1 MMRKQAFLFLVRQI
15 DAATL
20 DVMKMLDDPQH
31 DFYVHVD
38 AKSGPVALP
47 TIAKALKYSHVV
59 LVPRVA
65 VGWAAY
71 SMVAAEMQLLREA
84 TSAKT
89 LYAYYHLL
97 SESDFPLVSNQKF
110 QAFFTDKDL
119 EFVEIERNNDV
130 NTRNR
135 LRYYYPLQE
144 RLGKRHGFYW
154 LMQKGLLVVEHLL
167 RVNRLKHVQELPIIA
182 KGSQWFSITDDF
194 AKYVVSNSALVTRV
208 CRVSRAPDEVFLQTL
223 LLNSKFASKLAP
235 QTSGNLRYIRWGQG
249 NSPKSLGPKDFQAL
263 QQSGK
268 LFARK
273 ISGLSDGLALRQLVR
288 DEINKE

>member
-1 MMRKQAFLFLVRQI
+1 
-15 DAATL
+15 
-20 DVMKMLDDPQH
+20 
-31 DFYVHVD
+31 
-38 AKSGPVALP
+38 
-47 TIAKALKYSHVV
+47 
-59 LVPRVA
+59 
-65 VGWAAY
+65 
-71 SMVAAEMQLLREA
+71 
-84 TSAKT
+84 
-89 LYAYYHLL
+89 
-97 SESDFPLVSNQKF
+97 
-110 QAFFTDKDL
+110 
-119 EFVEIERNNDV
+119 
-130 NTRNR
+130 
-135 LRYYYPLQE
+135 
-144 RLGKRHGFYW
+144 
-154 LMQKGLLVVEHLL
+154 MQKGLLVVEHLL